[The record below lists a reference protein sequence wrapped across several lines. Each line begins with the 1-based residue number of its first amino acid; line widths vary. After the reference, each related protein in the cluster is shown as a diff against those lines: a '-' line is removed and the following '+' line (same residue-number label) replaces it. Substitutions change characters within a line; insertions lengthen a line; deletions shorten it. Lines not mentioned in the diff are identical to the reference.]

1 MKFSHKII
9 LSILGVLVVGI
20 TAVSTDF
27 YITTSRILEQNLKR
41 NATNRAIHI
50 TETLDR
56 FMVQRSRDIN
66 VVSTSTAFHTDPLDL
81 KEIEARLKS
90 YLKDWDIYSSFSFYD
105 STGRC
110 VVDTAGSL
118 VGQVEKDRTFFKE
131 ALEKGDSIGSDL
143 DMATARKE
151 ALVTFSSTVI
161 GRGGTV
167 LGVVA
172 GKIPIS
178 LLKEIASEGVPFQL
192 DLIDTNRRIIFSTR
206 AAGTGNLEFNAPFFD
221 DNVLTE
227 LHSGKSSGF
236 SSSHWL
242 EGIGT
247 HYTAFATEPGYRKF
261 KGNGWTIVLWVP
273 STYISAPLNKFKAN
287 VATSFITAILL
298 SILISSYLGR
308 QLSKPLKQLADAAKE
323 VGRGNLNVTIDYHR
337 HDEFGE
343 LAWLFTTMAENLKAA
358 KYRLENYS
366 GELEKQVH
374 DRTHQLEASV
384 QKAKDLQGITLSIL
398 EDTDKAKTELA
409 QSNTLLTMAQFEISE
424 FARNLE
430 EKVNERTRELAVLY
444 DISNAV
450 STTNDYKTLSQLIM
464 ESLAKI
470 VDYDICALLFL
481 DAQSVIF
488 GMKIPYEPAE
498 KFADEVKTTLIESV
512 ETLTGES
519 IRTKKLISK
528 LISPIFTEVPKDR
541 SFAKIKSS
549 LDLPIVVSGKTIGA
563 ITILSCEDQAF
574 SEEHARL
581 IRTITNHISS
591 ALVRLHTTQATEKSK
606 MESMV
611 ESMSEGIIMTDE
623 HGAVLVFNPRAKEIV
638 GLSTSDFVPTQN
650 LIDKMQS
657 LGLMDLLQKCQNDNE
672 PITQVITLSS
682 AARDVFIR
690 CNIAP
695 VINPEGVI
703 IGHVTILRDIT
714 KEEELDHIKTEF
726 VSTVS
731 HELRTPL
738 SITKEGI
745 SLVLDNTVGELN
757 ERQKHFL
764 TAAKNNIDRLTNI
777 INDLLDI
784 AKIDAGK
791 ITLNAEP
798 TDLSA
803 LIRQVVDSFQIR
815 ARRKGVALTAKL
827 PALQTII
834 NIDREKMTQTL
845 VNLIDNALKFT
856 NTGYVE
862 VTLED
867 LGTEVE
873 CIVEDTGVG
882 ISRDDLK
889 NLFKKFQQFNR
900 VESSEKGTGL
910 GLSIVKGLIDLHRGK
925 IWAESKLGVGT
936 KFHVTLPKQ

>member
-9 LSILGVLVVGI
+9 LSMVGVLVVGI
-20 TAVSTDF
+20 TAVSAVF
-27 YITTSRILEQNLKR
+27 YVTTSRILEQNLKS

-66 VVSTSTAFHTDPLDL
+66 VVSTSTAFQADPLDL
-81 KEIEARLKS
+81 KAIEARLES

-110 VVDTAGSL
+110 IVDTAGSL
-118 VGQVEKDRTFFKE
+118 VGQIEKDRPFFKE
-131 ALEKGDSIGSDL
+131 AMEKGDSIGSDL
-143 DMATARKE
+143 DMATAGKE

-161 GRGGTV
+161 GTGGTV

-172 GKIPIS
+172 GKMPIS
-178 LLKEIASEGVPFQL
+178 LLKEIASEGEPFQL
-192 DLIDTNRRIIFSTR
+192 DLIDNNRRIIFSTR

-221 DNVLTE
+221 DTVLTE

-236 SSSHWL
+236 SSPHWL

-247 HYTAFATEPGYRKF
+247 HYTAFATEAGYHKF
-261 KGNGWTIVLWVP
+261 KGNGWTIVLWIP
-273 STYISAPLNKFKAN
+273 STYISAPLNTFKAN

-298 SILISSYLGR
+298 SILIASYLGR
-308 QLSKPLKQLADAAKE
+308 QLSKPLKQIASAAKE
-323 VGRGNLNVTIDYHR
+323 VGRGNFDVKIDYHR
-337 HDEFGE
+337 HDEFEE
-343 LAWLFTTMAENLKAA
+343 LAGLFTTMAENLKSA
-358 KYRLENYS
+358 KDRLEDYS

-374 DRTHQLEASV
+374 DRTRQLEASI
-384 QKAKDLQGITLSIL
+384 QKAKDLQEITFSIL
-398 EDTDKAKTELA
+398 EDTDEAKTELA
-409 QSNTLLTMAQFEISE
+409 KSNALLTMAQFEISE

-450 STTNDYKTLSQLIM
+450 STTHDYKALSQLIM
-464 ESLAKI
+464 ESLSKI

-488 GMKIPYEPAE
+488 GMRIPYEPAE
-498 KFADEVKTTLIESV
+498 KFADEVRTTLIESV

-528 LISPIFTEVPKDR
+528 LISPIFTEVPEDR

-563 ITILSCEDQAF
+563 ITISSCEEHAF
-574 SEEHARL
+574 SEEHTRL
-581 IRTITNHISS
+581 IRTIINHVSS
-591 ALVRLHTTQATEKSK
+591 TMVRLQATQATEKSK

-638 GLSTSDFVPTQN
+638 GLSTSDFVPTPH

-657 LGLMDLLQKCQNDNE
+657 LGLMVLLQKCQNDNE
-672 PITQVITLSS
+672 PTTQVIIISS

-690 CNIAP
+690 CDVAP
-695 VINPEGVI
+695 VINSEGAV

-714 KEEELDHIKTEF
+714 KEEELDRIKTEF

-757 ERQKHFL
+757 ERQRHFL

-784 AKIDAGK
+784 AKIDARK

-798 TDLSA
+798 TDLPE
-803 LIRQVVDSFQIR
+803 LIRQVVDSFQLR
-815 ARRKGVALTAKL
+815 AKRKGIALKTNF
-827 PALQTII
+827 PAEQTII
-834 NIDREKMTQTL
+834 KIDNDKMTQAL

-856 NTGYVE
+856 NTGTVE

-882 ISRDDLK
+882 ISRDDLR

-936 KFHVTLPKQ
+936 KFHITLPKQ